1 MCLKQTFPFIFIVGL
16 LLSAA
21 CTKNM
26 GEEGGLSP
34 SESLASFEIA
44 DGFQLELIASEP
56 LISDPVAMEIDEYGR
71 MYVVEMPGYPLDM
84 TGSGKVKLLAD
95 RDGDGTMD
103 ESVVFADRLQFPT
116 GVMRWK
122 KGILVTDAPNVLY
135 LEDTDGDGRADIRD
149 TLLTGFAL
157 SNPQHNVN
165 SPILGIDNWIYISN
179 EPAGIASVYVDEF
192 SDLGTE
198 VHYPGVAGAP
208 ILPANGGGRRVRFRP
223 DSLGLEM
230 LSSAGQFGHTYDRWG
245 RHFLVSNANHIYHE
259 VFQAAYLHRNPNL
272 LIPGATAS
280 VSDHGAAAEVYPIT
294 VNPEHQLLTD
304 LGVFTAACGITTYQG
319 GLFPAPFDSVVFV
332 AEPVAN
338 LVHADLVRETGA
350 TFTASRVYEQMEFLA
365 SRDPWFR
372 PVNHYVGPDGALYV
386 VDYYRRVIE
395 HPEWMAEDAAEAQD
409 LYAGID
415 RGRIYRVTP
424 VGTPSADWTKD
435 FAFGDAPQAELIE
448 KLGHGNIWHRRNAQ
462 RLLIDRNDN
471 GSVPLLREV
480 LKSANDVGRLHAAWT
495 LEGLGALE
503 DGDVIGLL
511 EDAVA
516 GVREN
521 GILLAEDFLDSA
533 SVLAALL
540 ALQDDDNGR
549 VRFQLL
555 CTLGEVDSPAARQA
569 REALLFADLGDPWMQ
584 YAALSA
590 RQPDY
595 GGLLN
600 AAIRKF
606 DANNPAYAGLIE
618 RVASMFVTSSSVEDF
633 KVLLGRALIPSGG
646 SNGEWQAALLRGLS
660 QQNGEH
666 VTSANLE
673 QERKQLVK
681 ALYEHPHESVR
692 AASLVTLQR
701 IGLPSDESIQPVLQR
716 SVALMGDGN
725 VEPPL
730 RIRAME
736 FVALASPE
744 VVSDKLPPLLAP
756 GENPNVQRAAVRI
769 LGRHG
774 GTEITDWLIGR
785 WASLGPAVREETI
798 EILFAGEDRVRQ
810 LIEALEAG
818 IIDPSA
824 VVWGRQVGLMAQRN
838 DELRRRARQIFAVE
852 SGDAEKTATLETYR
866 SALDESGD
874 TKKGA
879 LLYEAHC
886 SACHQIGGG
895 YGVAYGP
902 DLAAIRNR
910 KPETVLRDILEP
922 NASIADG
929 YDLWEITM
937 TDGAVKRG
945 IIASETP
952 TSITL
957 SVYNQA
963 DEVISRQD
971 IVSLTSMA
979 MSLMPAGLEH
989 QITPQEMNDLLT
1001 FVKKL
1006 N

>member
-1 MCLKQTFPFIFIVGL
+1 
-16 LLSAA
+16 
-21 CTKNM
+21 
-26 GEEGGLSP
+26 
-34 SESLASFEIA
+34 LAVS
-44 DGFQLELIASEP
+44 
-56 LISDPVAMEIDEYGR
+56 
-71 MYVVEMPGYPLDM
+71 
-84 TGSGKVKLLAD
+84 
-95 RDGDGTMD
+95 
-103 ESVVFADRLQFPT
+103 
-116 GVMRWK
+116 
-122 KGILVTDAPNVLY
+122 
-135 LEDTDGDGRADIRD
+135 
-149 TLLTGFAL
+149 TL
-157 SNPQHNVN
+157 
-165 SPILGIDNWIYISN
+165 
-179 EPAGIASVYVDEF
+179 
-192 SDLGTE
+192 
-198 VHYPGVAGAP
+198 
-208 ILPANGGGRRVRFRP
+208 
-223 DSLGLEM
+223 
-230 LSSAGQFGHTYDRWG
+230 
-245 RHFLVSNANHIYHE
+245 
-259 VFQAAYLHRNPNL
+259 
-272 LIPGATAS
+272 
-280 VSDHGAAAEVYPIT
+280 AEVYPIT
-294 VNPEHQLLTD
+294 VNPEHQMLTD
-304 LGVFTAACGITTYQG
+304 LGVFTAACGIMAYEG

-338 LVHADLVRETGA
+338 LVHADFVRESGA
-350 TFTASRVYEQMEFLA
+350 TFTASRVYEQKEFLA

-372 PVNHYVGPDGALYV
+372 PVNHYTGPDGAVYV
-386 VDYYRRVIE
+386 VDYYRRVVE
-395 HPEWMAEDAAEAQD
+395 HPEWMAEGAAESQD
-409 LYAGID
+409 LYEGID
-415 RGRIYRVTP
+415 KGRIYRVTP
-424 VGTPSADWTKD
+424 VGTPAADWTKD
-435 FAFGDAPQAELIE
+435 FAFGDASVSELVG
-448 KLGHGNIWHRRNAQ
+448 KLGHENSWHRRNAQ
-462 RLLIDRNDN
+462 RLLVDRNDKN
-471 GSVPLLREV
+471 SVPLLREA
-480 LKSANDVGRLHAAWT
+480 LRSANEVARLHAAWT

-503 DGDVIGLL
+503 EGDVVRLL
-511 EDAVA
+511 EDSVA

-521 GILLAEDFLDSA
+521 GILLAEDYLDSEA
-533 SVLAALL
+533 VLAALFG
-540 ALQDDDNGR
+540 LQEDDNGR

-555 CTLGEVDSPAARQA
+555 CTLGEVDSPEARQA
-569 REALLFADLGDPWMQ
+569 RQALLFAGLNDSWMQ

-590 RQPDY
+590 RFPDY

-600 AAIRKF
+600 TAISKF
-606 DANNPAYAGLIE
+606 DTNNPAYAGLIE
-618 RVASMFVTSSSVEDF
+618 RVAAMSVASASLEDI
-633 KVLLGRALIPSGG
+633 KALLGRALNPGGG
-646 SNGEWQAALLRGLS
+646 SNGAWQAALLRGLS
-660 QQNGEH
+660 QQDGEY
-666 VTSANLE
+666 VTSSSLE
-673 QERKQLVK
+673 TERKQLVQ

-910 KPETVLRDILEP
+910 KPETVLKDILEP